1 MRRVCGWLV
10 LAVYS
15 GKGALLV
22 HDPRGKVFSHCRIY
36 VSKIG
41 EAQVREQSTNAIAIE
56 NFGRRNG
63 KRGLKGCLVRKELSP
78 SWRPHPMKPEKF
90 YR

>member
-22 HDPRGKVFSHCRIY
+22 RDPRGKAFSHCRIY
-36 VSKIG
+36 VSRRFRIAAG
-41 EAQVREQSTNAIAIE
+41 IVYQLMSTTLAGRARCTLIEERAQSKEFRKVPLVPRE
-56 NFGRRNG
+56 
-63 KRGLKGCLVRKELSP
+63 
-78 SWRPHPMKPEKF
+78 
-90 YR
+90 

>member
-22 HDPRGKVFSHCRIY
+22 HDPRGRALSHCHNY
-36 VSKIG
+36 VSKFSG
-41 EAQVREQSTNAIAIE
+41 AQVREQSRNAIAIE
-56 NFGRRNG
+56 NFGRQSG
-63 KRGLKGCLVRKELSP
+63 KRGFKECLVRKELSP